1 MVISPRRWC
10 LRAWVVPWASLAT
23 RDCACRRRLRPAGC
37 FLLGVVRG
45 AFEALCGALCCGSS
59 GMSHAIPSHVCRG
72 LKWGRWDC
80 NVRGGAAESSVIRI
94 ACDLWG
100 VRRVD
105 RTPVF
110 GRRPKDAAYHTWGA
124 SGLCSQGLLRC
135 CVAGRGCGGARGLVW
150 FCGPGVLRVVGWWCG
165 SGREPCVGSRPGL
178 LSGKRTAE
186 SDISKDSIQGL
197 RVKMCVRNRGF
208 SRIDL

>member
-37 FLLGVVRG
+37 FLLRVVRG
-45 AFEALCGALCCGSS
+45 AFEALCDALCSGSS

-80 NVRGGAAESSVIRI
+80 NVRGGAAQSSVTRI
-94 ACDLWG
+94 ACDLWV

-105 RTPVF
+105 RTAVF
-110 GRRPKDAAYHTWGA
+110 VCRPKGVARHAWGCVRLVRVRFAA
-124 SGLCSQGLLRC
+124 LLDE
-135 CVAGRGCGGARGLVW
+135 A
-150 FCGPGVLRVVGWWCG
+150 VVG
-165 SGREPCVGSRPGL
+165 RVGSQRRGE
-178 LSGKRTAE
+178 RHQH
-186 SDISKDSIQGL
+186 SKHSARQ
-197 RVKMCVRNRGF
+197 R
-208 SRIDL
+208 

>member
-1 MVISPRRWC
+1 MVP
-10 LRAWVVPWASLAT
+10 LKPFAVPYVVVP
-23 RDCACRRRLRPAGC
+23 RECRVQFPKPC
-37 FLLGVVRG
+37 FK
-45 AFEALCGALCCGSS
+45 
-59 GMSHAIPSHVCRG
+59 G

-94 ACDLWG
+94 ACDLWV

-135 CVAGRGCGGARGLVW
+135 WTRLWWRSWPGLVLW
-150 FCGPGVLRVVGWWCG
+150 TGCFEGCWLVVW
-165 SGREPCVGSRPGL
+165 VRPGAL
-178 LSGKRTAE
+178 CGFPAWPS
-186 SDISKDSIQGL
+186 
-197 RVKMCVRNRGF
+197 VR
-208 SRIDL
+208 